1 MTMVITSVY
10 TKSMKKVIMSN
21 GMGVESAAILLR
33 WIHEPESRNFALS
46 DLMVVTAMTG
56 DEFSDTGKL
65 METYL
70 LPLFR
75 KHGIRFVQV
84 ARAGH
89 FQEAGIKLLDD
100 STAPSTLYLKGA
112 YKLSDELREAA
123 TIPTTGGVRKC
134 SLKFKGWVIDTFLK
148 RELQGAPFRHIMGFN
163 VNEPKRVRKDQLGGE
178 MSDVENRHAEYPL
191 VEWKWDRATC
201 LAYIKSVTGADWKKS
216 CCQYCPFAAPKK
228 SEGWHLKDRYT
239 EMPEAAAM
247 ALELEH
253 QALAF
258 NPEMKLYA
266 SRTLAETL
274 EKHGITAPARILA
287 KRLETAEFAL
297 YRVRR
302 VFSGPAQ
309 ARRAIEKV
317 ATGSQAAM
325 HGKLVAYAAKNGL
338 ELSREAGIE
347 RVYVTRRIPD
357 LYPAFEEMFVVAPA
371 VTETKINKGFEK
383 ALSAR
388 TA

>member
-1 MTMVITSVY
+1 MRIV
-10 TKSMKKVIMSN
+10 MSN
-21 GMGVESAAILLR
+21 GMGVESAAIILR
-33 WIHEPESRNFALS
+33 WIHEPSSRNFPLS
-46 DLMVVTAMTG
+46 DLMIITAMTG

-65 METYL
+65 MEEHL

-89 FQEAGIKLLDD
+89 FQETGIKILDD
-100 STAPSTLYLKGA
+100 SRNASALHLKGA

-148 RELQGAPFRHIMGFN
+148 NELQGAAFRHIMGFN
-163 VNEPKRVRKDQLGGE
+163 VNEPKRVQKDQRGGE
-178 MSDVENRHAEYPL
+178 MSDVENRTGEYPL

-228 SEGWHLKDRYT
+228 KEGWHLEDRYT
-239 EMPEAAAM
+239 ENPEAAAM

-274 EKHGITAPARILA
+274 EKHGITAPAAILA
-287 KRLETAEFAL
+287 ERLKSAEFAL

-309 ARRAIEKV
+309 ARRAIEKLE
-317 ATGSQAAM
+317 TGSQGAM
-325 HGKLVAYAAKNGL
+325 HGKLVEYAAKNGL

-357 LYPAFEEMFVVAPA
+357 VYPAFEEMLVVAPA
-371 VTETKINKGFEK
+371 VTETKINKGFAK
-383 ALSAR
+383 ALAAR
-388 TA
+388 A